1 MRLITLVT
9 RRAAGYRTRRSMFV
23 PAWFS
28 NEPARSTPHDDRQI
42 APTLLSPSRDLAGAK
57 RIAEA
62 AASMPL
68 KWEACRALRAFS
80 STLVRARGSRNGK
93 DGWYKQSHRTPTQSW
108 LRTSGRYGG

>member
-28 NEPARSTPHDDRQI
+28 NESTRSTPQNDRQI
-42 APTLLSPSRDLAGAK
+42 APTLLFRSRDLAGAK

-62 AASMPL
+62 AAGMPL
-68 KWEACRALRAFS
+68 KWEPCRALRAFS
-80 STLVRARGSRNGK
+80 SNALVRARGPRNGK
-93 DGWYKQSHRTPTQSW
+93 DGWYLISRS
-108 LRTSGRYGG
+108 R